1 MSKKDTDKTL
11 HIYTRVSS
19 TSQEKKGVSLQNQ
32 REKGIEVSKRL
43 GMKYVVWNEGSKSS
57 YSDDLLNRPTMMD
70 MMDGVRRGEVKNIY
84 VTDFDRLSRKG
95 TSWYIIHRDFEKYGV
110 MVYVGEG
117 NKYDIG
123 DNYDKLMLKI
133 VSGVTQFDNEQ
144 RTKRFQDNKIRKFCD
159 GYYVHGTTPFGFDK
173 KKVGKGKKLVEN
185 KVNGKIVRK
194 MFSMFSKGKTIK
206 EIQEYL
212 LQEKI
217 RSPRGNMVWGQQ
229 QIINITRNEHY
240 IGKTIFTDK
249 RDGRVYSGKCKRLVD
264 DRTWFEVQQ
273 RWVDYKEIMKQKSRQ
288 KHDYLLTSLLYC
300 GVCGYLCRG
309 VKNKRTYRN
318 IYYCG
323 SKEEKWRSPHYDK
336 CDRVKSKSVNID
348 RLDDLVWTTYL
359 ETLKDSHIL
368 REQVKKSILDD
379 GKQTEF
385 GIKKQIKEKQIE
397 KKEEEKRL
405 HSLQRKR
412 MEIMEWWV
420 NDKITEKERVELE
433 QSVEK
438 NIFEVNGNIEGI
450 DLHMKRLYE
459 SNRWIDWYK
468 IYTDDVKKWEKI
480 KDIQKKK
487 DVLRHYISRVTMEY
501 DEVERVHNIEI
512 YLRLPLFNDKYV
524 VVGTEGK
531 KRLYEIQDGTRNKEL
546 RMDLTKVGRKKKV

>member
-1 MSKKDTDKTL
+1 MSKKDTDNTL
-11 HIYTRVSS
+11 HILTRVSS
-19 TSQEKKGVSLQNQ
+19 TSQEKKGMSLQNQ
-32 REKGIEVSKRL
+32 RLKGIEVSKRL
-43 GMKYVVWNEGSKSS
+43 GMKYVVWNEGSRSS
-57 YSDDLLNRPTMMD
+57 YTDTLSSRRVMMD
-70 MMDGVRRGEVKNIY
+70 LMEGCRRGEVKYIY
-84 VTDFDRLSRKG
+84 VTNIDRLSRKDK
-95 TSWYIIHRDFEKYGV
+95 SWYILMNYFTEYGV
-110 MVYVGEG
+110 ILYVGDG
-117 NKYDIG
+117 NKYDIT
-123 DNYDKLMLKI
+123 DHLDKLMLKI
-133 VSGVTQFDNEQ
+133 VGGFSQFDNEQ

-217 RSPRGNMVWGQQ
+217 RSPRGNIVWGQQ